1 MRGIATVIFV
11 GFISIILFG
20 IVAPSILEPI
30 VQVFINDAAVQNS
43 QIDANTYA
51 DRMLK
56 SLLVWA
62 PLLVLGSGVASAV
75 VWYFRRERRSARRVR

>member
-30 VQVFINDAAVQNS
+30 VQVFINDSAVQGS

>member
-62 PLLVLGSGVASAV
+62 PLLVLGTGVASAV

>member
-30 VQVFINDAAVQNS
+30 VQVFINDAAVHNS

-51 DRMLK
+51 DRMLQ

-62 PLLVLGSGVASAV
+62 PLLVLGTGVASAV
-75 VWYFRRERRSARRVR
+75 VWYFRKERRSARRVR

>member
-30 VQVFINDAAVQNS
+30 VEVFINDAAVQGS
-43 QIDANTYA
+43 QIDANSYA

-62 PLLVLGSGVASAV
+62 PLLVLGTGVASAV

>member
-62 PLLVLGSGVASAV
+62 PLLVLGTGVASAV
-75 VWYFRRERRSARRVR
+75 VWYFRKERRSARRVR

>member
-51 DRMLK
+51 DRMLQ

-62 PLLVLGSGVASAV
+62 PLLVLGTGVASAV